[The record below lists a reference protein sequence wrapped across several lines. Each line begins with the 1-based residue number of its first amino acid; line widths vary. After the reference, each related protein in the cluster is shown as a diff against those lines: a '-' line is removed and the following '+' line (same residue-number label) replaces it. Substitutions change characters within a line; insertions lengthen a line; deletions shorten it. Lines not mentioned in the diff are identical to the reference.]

1 MSTITQTFI
10 LANNGITSVPLTGG
24 ELVMSVVQNITN
36 ILTTIHGQDRIRP
49 DFGSRLIDCI
59 DKPLPK
65 AKLCIISAIA
75 DAISKWE
82 KRVSLI
88 KAEVIS
94 SDSSSLIVTISWK
107 LL

>member
-36 ILTTIHGQDRIRP
+36 ILTTIPGQDRLRP
-49 DFGSRLIDCI
+49 DFGSRFIDCI

-65 AKLCIISAIA
+65 AKLCIISEIA

-88 KAEVIS
+88 KADVIS
-94 SDSSSLIVTISWK
+94 TDSSSLIVTISWK